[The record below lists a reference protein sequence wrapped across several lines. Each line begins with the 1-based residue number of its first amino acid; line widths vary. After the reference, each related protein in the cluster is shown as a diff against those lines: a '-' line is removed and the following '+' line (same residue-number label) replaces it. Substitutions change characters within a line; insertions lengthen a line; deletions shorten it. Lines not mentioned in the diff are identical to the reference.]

1 MAIEIVADPKADTA
15 NRAASGPM
23 GTTTIANCEE
33 GLPSF
38 RQAVN
43 MALRITTSHMN
54 SLASARMA
62 DADWS
67 DDDCDV
73 DFSIDLASR
82 ELVRLTES
90 TDLTED
96 EFFRS
101 WWQVNSVVSLADKS
115 FKRDCLYKNYLQC
128 IPESFRVLGEMVE
141 ISSNPTIGTQKAMQ

>member
-1 MAIEIVADPKADTA
+1 MATEIVTDQEADTA
-15 NRAASGPM
+15 SRAASGPM

-101 WWQVNSVVSLADKS
+101 WWQVNSVVSLADKL

-141 ISSNPTIGTQKAMQ
+141 ISGNPTIGTKKAMQ